1 MSDLPDRGALV
12 WVDFTPQS
20 GREQSGHRPALVM
33 SPRIY
38 HERSKLAVVC
48 PITSNTRPWPWK
60 GGAAGWAGHI
70 RRGPGDQVRAIDRAA
85 RRLRPAGAAP
95 QTVVAEV
102 QGQARR
108 AARDRALAAHAAI
121 RRPRRSVRLDA
132 DLAQQLDEPGVG
144 M

>member
-1 MSDLPDRGALV
+1 MSALPDRGALV

-20 GREQSGHRPALVM
+20 GREQAGHRPALVV

-60 GGAAGWAGHI
+60 VMLPDGLAVSGAVVV
-70 RRGPGDQVRAIDRAA
+70 DLVRAIERAA

-102 QGQARR
+102 QAK
-108 AARDRALAAHAAI
+108 LAALFGIA
-121 RRPRRSVRLDA
+121 R
-132 DLAQQLDEPGVG
+132 
-144 M
+144 

>member
-1 MSDLPDRGALV
+1 VSDLPERGALV

-38 HERSKLAVVC
+38 HERSSLAVVC

-60 GGAAGWAGHI
+60 VVLPNGLSVSGAVLV
-70 RRGPGDQVRAIDRAA
+70 DQVRSIDRAA
-85 RRLRPAGAAP
+85 RRLRLAGAAP

-102 QGQARR
+102 QAK
-108 AARDRALAAHAAI
+108 LAALFGIA
-121 RRPRRSVRLDA
+121 R
-132 DLAQQLDEPGVG
+132 
-144 M
+144 

>member
-1 MSDLPDRGALV
+1 VNALPERGALV

-20 GREQSGHRPALVM
+20 GREQAGHRPALVM

-60 GGAAGWAGHI
+60 VMLPDGLAVSGAVLV
-70 RRGPGDQVRAIDRAA
+70 DQVRSVDRIA
-85 RRLRPAGAAP
+85 RRLRLAGDAP

-102 QGQARR
+102 QAR
-108 AARDRALAAHAAI
+108 LAA
-121 RRPRRSVRLDA
+121 L
-132 DLAQQLDEPGVG
+132 LG
-144 M
+144 MQN

>member
-1 MSDLPDRGALV
+1 MSDLPERGALV
-12 WVDFTPQS
+12 WIDFTPQS

-60 GGAAGWAGHI
+60 VVLPNGLSVSGAVLV
-70 RRGPGDQVRAIDRAA
+70 DQVRSIDRSA
-85 RRLRPAGAAP
+85 RGLRLAGAAP

-102 QGQARR
+102 QAK
-108 AARDRALAAHAAI
+108 LAALFGIA
-121 RRPRRSVRLDA
+121 R
-132 DLAQQLDEPGVG
+132 
-144 M
+144 